1 MAQKKTKMRHFV
13 LHKYDEFQ
21 MFLVLL
27 HYLSAFICY
36 CIHVVSVAM
45 ERENTML
52 CKCRRKE
59 TGNTLRS
66 EAGIRDCQLTNPACV
81 NRNKYMDVMEELK

>member
-1 MAQKKTKMRHFV
+1 MRHFV